1 MARILKKHDVRLNEI
16 IGAAKNSLSI
26 ADPALI
32 EQFFSEE
39 E

>member
-1 MARILKKHDVRLNEI
+1 MARILKKHYVRLNEI
-16 IGAAKNSLSI
+16 IGAAENSISL
-26 ADPALI
+26 ADRTLI